1 MWKVR
6 NFLSHFL
13 QKFREYDISTTKI
26 ASFTESWF
34 HEKSGER
41 EFHIFSTTV
50 HPYLSMPC
58 LWFRWA
64 KHCSEM
70 ERGSP
75 QDSKAWLTR
84 ICWDSSS
91 SKWVFSSASF
101 FCNSVFQ
108 KEISPT
114 LCLNLSLTSFWSC
127 FVLMRVSLSN
137 SWVSSSK
144 RSAASLSV
152 SAYWLRFRFLDVH
165 SG

>member
-1 MWKVR
+1 MYVHVHCKVGNLR
-6 NFLSHFL
+6 NFLSTCFL
-13 QKFREYDISTTKI
+13 ELYRELN
-26 ASFTESWF
+26 WF
-34 HEKSGER
+34 HEILLQV
-41 EFHIFSTTV
+41 EFFLFSTLCVCT
-50 HPYLSMPC
+50 YLSMPC

-84 ICWDSSS
+84 MCWDSSS

-127 FVLMRVSLSN
+127 FVLIRVSLSN

-144 RSAASLSV
+144 RSAATLSV